1 MISFRDLF
9 WEKWCKFLEKER
21 LKSEKSKCDFEE
33 TLALREQ
40 YMLGLLLPIRSK
52 ESFKVVVRDPFNFD
66 YFMVKEL
73 LHRIGSPTKYYK
85 YYEYDDVCVLEGLT
99 DEKEYKSYK
108 RAELYQ
114 LASMVFFYI
123 VLFTVVYIF
132 QRYVYGMYGI
142 FIASLYLSV
151 SAYLIVGVGVLVV
164 SLTPSE
170 SGNRSILGYDK
181 LE

>member
-1 MISFRDLF
+1 MISFKDLF
-9 WEKWCKFLEKER
+9 WERWCKFLEKER
-21 LKSEKSKCDFEE
+21 LESEKSKRDLEE
-33 TLALREQ
+33 TIALKEQ
-40 YMLGLLLPIRSK
+40 YMLSLLLPIRGR

-73 LHRIGSPTKYYK
+73 LHRIDSPTKYYK
-85 YYEYDDVCVLEGLT
+85 YYESGDVRVLEGFT

-114 LASMVFFYI
+114 LASMVFLYV
-123 VLFTVVYIF
+123 VLFIVVYVF
-132 QRYVYGMYGI
+132 QRYVYGVYGV

-151 SAYLIVGVGVLVV
+151 SAYLIAGIGVSVL

-170 SGNRSILGYDK
+170 SWNKSIIGYDK
-181 LE
+181 LK

>member
-9 WEKWCKFLEKER
+9 WEKWCEFLEKEC
-21 LKSEKSKCDFEE
+21 LKSEKSKRDLEE
-33 TLALREQ
+33 TIALREQ
-40 YMLGLLLPIRSK
+40 YMLGLLLPIRGK

-66 YFMVKEL
+66 YSMVKEL
-73 LHRIGSPTKYYK
+73 LHRIGSPAKYYK
-85 YYEYDDVCVLEGLT
+85 YYEYDDVCVLEGFT

-114 LASMVFFYI
+114 LASMVFLYV
-123 VLFTVVYIF
+123 VLFIIVYIF

-142 FIASLYLSV
+142 FIASLYLLV
-151 SAYLIVGVGVLVV
+151 SALLVLGIGIFVL

-170 SGNRSILGYDK
+170 SGNKPLIGYDI
-181 LE
+181 L

>member
-21 LKSEKSKCDFEE
+21 LKSEKSKRDFEE

-40 YMLGLLLPIRSK
+40 YMLGLLLPIRGR

-73 LHRIGSPTKYYK
+73 LHRIDSPAKYYK
-85 YYEYDDVCVLEGLT
+85 YYEYGDVCILEGFT

-108 RAELYQ
+108 RAEIYQ
-114 LASMVFFYI
+114 LTSMVFFYV
-123 VLFTVVYIF
+123 VLFIIVYIF
-132 QRYVYGMYGI
+132 QRYVYGMWGI
-142 FIASLYLSV
+142 FTASLYLLV
-151 SAYLIVGVGVLVV
+151 SALLVLGIGVFVL

-170 SGNRSILGYDK
+170 SENKSIIGCDIL
-181 LE
+181 